1 MNETLAEIL
10 ILTIN
15 ALGAGILLFIAGV
28 LQKIMND
35 MDEAA
40 FKRFLNALDKTDMS
54 SPFAVSVATLPIVAA
69 VLYFSVYGF
78 SHWWFTAGFIAWL
91 IGSAI
96 TKVTNMPVY
105 KWVGDPKNNNPEEL
119 RNKRRTLHLGNN
131 LHAWLTFA
139 SVVLMASQFGIREV
153 VITVVLSAI
162 ISFPLIWLAR
172 DYGPILPI
180 RCRDRQWSAAP
191 IPVALEKTPVII
203 NF

>member
-35 MDEAA
+35 MDETA

-119 RNKRRTLHLGNN
+119 RKQRRRLQLGNN
-131 LHAWLTFA
+131 LRAWLTFA
-139 SVVLMASQFGIREV
+139 SVVFMAFQFGVDKV
-153 VITVVLSAI
+153 VITVVLSVI
-162 ISFPLIWLAR
+162 ISFPLMWLAR
-172 DYGPILPI
+172 KY
-180 RCRDRQWSAAP
+180 
-191 IPVALEKTPVII
+191 IP
-203 NF
+203 N